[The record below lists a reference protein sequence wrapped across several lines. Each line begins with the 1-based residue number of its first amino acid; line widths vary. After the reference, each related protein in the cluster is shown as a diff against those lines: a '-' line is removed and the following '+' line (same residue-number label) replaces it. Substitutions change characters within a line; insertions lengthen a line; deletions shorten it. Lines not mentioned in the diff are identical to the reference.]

1 MLKTPDK
8 SSEIISWEDVRIK
21 ASRLGIPAWRLAEE
35 LVVHDAEGRLT
46 LKTLNSKQR

>member
-8 SSEIISWEDVRIK
+8 SSEIVSWEDVRIR

-46 LKTLNSKQR
+46 LKTFNSKQR